1 MKWPK
6 DKLTRFEVAR
16 IIGARSLQITLGAP
30 ILVKVEIAKKKPRG
44 ALTHGE
50 RAFNRKLA
58 GYGSFPR
65 PNPKGREKSTRRL
78 DLRFK
83 CKTCNK
89 KFVSGKGFRV
99 KKFNIQR

>member
-1 MKWPK
+1 MKFP
-6 DKLTRFEVAR
+6 
-16 IIGARSLQITLGAP
+16 
-30 ILVKVEIAKKKPRG
+30 LVTNKFCPSCRKHVEAKVEIAKKKPRG